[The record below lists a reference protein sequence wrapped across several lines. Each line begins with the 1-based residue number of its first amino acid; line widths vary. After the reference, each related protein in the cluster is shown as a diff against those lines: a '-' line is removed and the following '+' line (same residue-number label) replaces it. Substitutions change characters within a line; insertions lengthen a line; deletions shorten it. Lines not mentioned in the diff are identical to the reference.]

1 MLAVVSKLLTIIR
14 PYNVIAIIFASK
26 SKTFSMGVLS
36 RLIFRLR
43 SVVPLVTIFLL
54 SLVLLI
60 TPGCGGDDNPD
71 VSNINIHLTALRLD
85 QDLAGLDTNNVAA
98 GLQELHSKYRDFL
111 DFYLD
116 TLMGFGING
125 NFNDSV
131 AGIRLGLQPFLAHKD
146 IVGLFDTVAK
156 HYPDTKQIN
165 EDLTRGFQYMKH
177 YYPQFFV
184 PKIIYLITGLNQ
196 WSVVTVDTNII
207 GIGLDMYLG
216 EQYPFYRAV
225 QIPEYVIKKCTPEYV
240 SVNTFQAIYR
250 DRVPFVMEGRT
261 LLDMMIQRGKEQYFL
276 SKVLPFKDER
286 VRLGFTQEQLD
297 WSEASEAMVYNFFV
311 KDNLLY
317 ETNWQKIV
325 RYVNDGPSAAGMPA
339 ESPGSIG
346 SWLGYQIVKAYVAE
360 HPDAT
365 LNDILKTTDAQR
377 FLQESKYKPR

>member
-1 MLAVVSKLLTIIR
+1 MEVLKKRFFHVRAVILLL
-14 PYNVIAIIFASK
+14 P
-26 SKTFSMGVLS
+26 VLS
-36 RLIFRLR
+36 LL
-43 SVVPLVTIFLL
+43 FLL
-54 SLVLLI
+54 VVNS
-60 TPGCGGDDNPD
+60 GCGGDNQPN
-71 VSNINIHLTALRLD
+71 VSNINIDLKTRRLD
-85 QDLAGLDTNNVAA
+85 QDLAKIDTNNVAA
-98 GLQELHSKYRDFL
+98 GLQELHSKYPDFL

-116 TLMGFGING
+116 TLMGFGIHG
-125 NFNDSV
+125 NYHDSV

-156 HYPDTKQIN
+156 HYPNTKQID

-184 PKIIYLITGLNQ
+184 PKIIYLVTGLNQ

-240 SVNTFQAIYR
+240 GVNTFQAIYR
-250 DRVPFVMEGRT
+250 DQVPFEMEGRT

-276 SKVLPFKDER
+276 SKILPFKDER

-311 KDNLLY
+311 RDNLLY

-339 ESPGSIG
+339 ESPGNIG
-346 SWLGYQIVKAYVAE
+346 SWLGYQIVKAYVE
-360 HPDAT
+360 HHPDAT
-365 LNDILKTTDAQR
+365 LNDILKPTDAQR